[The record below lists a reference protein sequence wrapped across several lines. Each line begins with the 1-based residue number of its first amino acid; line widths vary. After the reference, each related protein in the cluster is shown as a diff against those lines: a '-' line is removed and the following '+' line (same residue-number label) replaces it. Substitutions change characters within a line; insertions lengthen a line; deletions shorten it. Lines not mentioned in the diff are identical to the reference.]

1 MGLVDE
7 LIEAL
12 LDLIEFFDLDIDETI
27 ESIGES
33 GEVTELVA
41 AVFETILVEDEVAAL
56 AVDLVEEFILLP
68 VQQEG
73 ELTPEN
79 VEGVVDELEGNAFAI
94 LIGLIVQLGGIEV
107 FTGGQVDE
115 IPAEVFESVA
125 TLGLFDVTGREIDA
139 RIEEGVDPAL
149 KQKVHADHRSKQADF
164 TDFVEA
170 NLRQKSTDPDI
181 DPRDEP
187 VGEGI
192 RDLLHPND
200 LGFLAEP
207 EEYGTRPG
215 QEGLYELDAL
225 AVNEPE
231 EIIEEPIQYG
241 IPVPLRPVEQ
251 ITALSGQPE
260 DVKEVYRQVIDQ
272 LPKSENLIEN
282 YVRLTEFTF
291 RLREKVQEGAITP
304 STAISVLKPELES
317 LIVNALP
324 DDRYRPEDR
333 TAEQV
338 VDILALELGRNF
350 ALLDSIPA
358 DPPTFSDIERA
369 YREGVITRQRYAEL
383 YDQFGPQAFFFG
395 EKVQLQDIRVGA
407 DDIQRQETLG
417 RLSTSEAQA
426 KLRSF
431 GFTPDQIAEILAG
444 ADPDELIAQE
454 QQGRTSAAEV
464 PLSAISGIGE
474 NREVALNVVG
484 IETIEDLANASVE
497 QVADNARVSNE
508 EATRFIEISQG
519 VLERTT

>member
-1 MGLVDE
+1 
-7 LIEAL
+7 
-12 LDLIEFFDLDIDETI
+12 
-27 ESIGES
+27 
-33 GEVTELVA
+33 
-41 AVFETILVEDEVAAL
+41 
-56 AVDLVEEFILLP
+56 
-68 VQQEG
+68 
-73 ELTPEN
+73 
-79 VEGVVDELEGNAFAI
+79 
-94 LIGLIVQLGGIEV
+94 
-107 FTGGQVDE
+107 
-115 IPAEVFESVA
+115 
-125 TLGLFDVTGREIDA
+125 
-139 RIEEGVDPAL
+139 
-149 KQKVHADHRSKQADF
+149 
-164 TDFVEA
+164 
-170 NLRQKSTDPDI
+170 
-181 DPRDEP
+181 
-187 VGEGI
+187 
-192 RDLLHPND
+192 LLHPND

-225 AVNEPE
+225 KVNEPE

-251 ITALSGQPE
+251 ITDLAGQPE
-260 DVKEVYRQVIDQ
+260 DVKEIYRQVIDQ
-272 LPKSENLIEN
+272 LPKSENLIQD
-282 YVRLTEFTF
+282 YVRLTEFNF
-291 RLREKVQEGAITP
+291 RLREKVQTGAISP
-304 STAISVLKPELES
+304 STAISVLRPELES
-317 LIVNALP
+317 LIVDALP

-383 YDQFGPQAFFFG
+383 YDKFGPQAFFFG